1 MGKRP
6 QQNKGKKK
14 GGKRSRVQRDYDEG
28 LDDEVVEQHIPSG
41 PRKARST
48 QKKVEA
54 SIATWERVKE
64 AQFHQQQ
71 RARFAKPPPPEKP
84 KGLTK
89 AQRRARRRRELRGP
103 ATERAWPTRKQL
115 SAAARARSGHW
126 RRNRCGGRG
135 VKALRQF
142 IRVVA
147 DQVEIITTRRGGCG
161 RAFCRRARSPVADD
175 VVGSRLERRRL
186 LVVHC
191 AGRLPRFCA
200 AVSFR

>member
-103 ATERAWPTRKQL
+103 VTERAWPTRKQL
-115 SAAARARSGHW
+115 SAAARARIVGDGDDDEEDESAGEVSEASSSSSSSGEEEEESLSLIH
-126 RRNRCGGRG
+126 
-135 VKALRQF
+135 
-142 IRVVA
+142 I
-147 DQVEIITTRRGGCG
+147 
-161 RAFCRRARSPVADD
+161 
-175 VVGSRLERRRL
+175 
-186 LVVHC
+186 
-191 AGRLPRFCA
+191 
-200 AVSFR
+200 

>member
-28 LDDEVVEQHIPSG
+28 LDDEVVEQHIPAG
-41 PRKARST
+41 PRAARST

-103 ATERAWPTRKQL
+103 VAERAWPTRKQL
-115 SAAARARSGHW
+115 SAAARARIVGD
-126 RRNRCGGRG
+126 G
-135 VKALRQF
+135 
-142 IRVVA
+142 
-147 DQVEIITTRRGGCG
+147 
-161 RAFCRRARSPVADD
+161 DD
-175 VVGSRLERRRL
+175 DEEDES
-186 LVVHC
+186 
-191 AGRLPRFCA
+191 AGE
-200 AVSFR
+200 VSEASSSSSSS